1 MAKQLTPMRIFLL
14 ILVVCVV
21 MFSISLVDRGPPVVA
36 AVTQHGLL
44 SVQGNQIVNHQ
55 GQAVSLAGVSLFWSN
70 NGWEG
75 ERFYNSGALHELTW
89 EWNAAL
95 IRAAMGVETAG
106 GYLEDAENN
115 LARVETVIDTAIKE
129 GLYVIVDWHSH
140 HAHQYAEEAVTFF
153 THIAHTYGE
162 FPNIIYEIY
171 NEPLA
176 DTDWSETIKP
186 YAEEV
191 IRAIR
196 AVDPNNIIVVGTP
209 SWSQD
214 VDVAAQDP
222 IVGFDNIAYALH
234 FYAGRN
240 GQELRDKAEQA
251 LNQGLALMVTEWG
264 TVNATGDGTVALEE
278 TRLWLDFM
286 RRHNLS
292 HVNWVLNDKDESASI
307 FYPDVNPN
315 GDWSEED
322 FTQSGKFVRGVIQGW
337 HAEN

>member
-1 MAKQLTPMRIFLL
+1 MATKLTPIRIF
-14 ILVVCVV
+14 ILVLVACIVI
-21 MFSISLVDRGPPVVA
+21 FALSLVDRGPPAVS
-36 AVTQHGLL
+36 AVTRHGFL
-44 SVQGNQIVNHQ
+44 SVEGNQILNHQ
-55 GQAVSLAGVSLFWSN
+55 GQAISLAGVSLFWSN

-75 ERFYNSGALHELTW
+75 ERFYNNAALHEVAW
-89 EWNAAL
+89 EWHAAL
-95 IRAAMGVETAG
+95 IRAPMGVETPG
-106 GYLEDAENN
+106 GYLEDAESN
-115 LARVETVIDTAIKE
+115 LSRVETAIDAAIKE

-140 HAHQYAEEAVTFF
+140 HAHLYTEQAVDFF

-196 AVDPNNIIVVGTP
+196 AIDTKNLVVVGTP

-234 FYAGRN
+234 FYAGSH

-251 LNQGLALMVTEWG
+251 LNQGVALMVTEWG
-264 TVNATGDGTVALEE
+264 TVNATGNGAVAAEE
-278 TRLWLDFM
+278 TQLWLEFM
-286 RRHNLS
+286 RRHKLS
-292 HVNWVLNDKDESASI
+292 HANWALNDKAEGASI
-307 FYPDVNPN
+307 FHPDVDPN
-315 GDWSEED
+315 GAWSDED
-322 FTQSGKFVRGVIQGW
+322 FTQSGQLVRAIIQGW
-337 HAEN
+337 HLEN